1 MIDGGMSSKGGC
13 QDPMWNLAYPNMG
26 RLAMS
31 IKANEEMI
39 GIEMSL
45 FHKGT
50 SFDKTQHNY
59 IGDVCVDL
67 VM

>member
-1 MIDGGMSSKGGC
+1 
-13 QDPMWNLAYPNMG
+13 MWNLAYPDME

-31 IKANEEMI
+31 TKADEEMF

-59 IGDVCVDL
+59 IGGVCVDL

>member
-1 MIDGGMSSKGGC
+1 
-13 QDPMWNLAYPNMG
+13 MWNVAYPDIG
-26 RLAMS
+26 RLAM
-31 IKANEEMI
+31 ITKANEEMI

-50 SFDKTQHNY
+50 SFDKTLHNY
-59 IGDVCVDL
+59 IGGVCVDL

>member
-1 MIDGGMSSKGGC
+1 
-13 QDPMWNLAYPNMG
+13 MWNVAYLDIG

-31 IKANEEMI
+31 TKANEEMI
-39 GIEMSL
+39 GIEISL

-50 SFDKTQHNY
+50 TFDKTQHNY
-59 IGDVCVDL
+59 KGGVCVDL

>member
-1 MIDGGMSSKGGC
+1 
-13 QDPMWNLAYPNMG
+13 MWNVAYPDIG

-31 IKANEEMI
+31 TKANEEMI

>member
-1 MIDGGMSSKGGC
+1 
-13 QDPMWNLAYPNMG
+13 MWNLAYPDME

-31 IKANEEMI
+31 TKADEEMI

-59 IGDVCVDL
+59 IGRKYVGLIMRSILAVVGIL
-67 VM
+67 NH

>member
-1 MIDGGMSSKGGC
+1 
-13 QDPMWNLAYPNMG
+13 MWNVAYPDIG
-26 RLAMS
+26 RLAM
-31 IKANEEMI
+31 ITKANEEMI

-59 IGDVCVDL
+59 IGRKCIGLIMRSILAVVGIL
-67 VM
+67 NH

>member
-1 MIDGGMSSKGGC
+1 
-13 QDPMWNLAYPNMG
+13 MWNLAYPDME

-31 IKANEEMI
+31 TKADEEMI

-50 SFDKTQHNY
+50 SFDKTQHNNIVGIS
-59 IGDVCVDL
+59 IGL
-67 VM
+67 LM

>member
-1 MIDGGMSSKGGC
+1 
-13 QDPMWNLAYPNMG
+13 MG

-31 IKANEEMI
+31 TKANEEMI
-39 GIEMSL
+39 GIEISL

-50 SFDKTQHNY
+50 TFDKTQHNY
-59 IGDVCVDL
+59 KGGVCVDL